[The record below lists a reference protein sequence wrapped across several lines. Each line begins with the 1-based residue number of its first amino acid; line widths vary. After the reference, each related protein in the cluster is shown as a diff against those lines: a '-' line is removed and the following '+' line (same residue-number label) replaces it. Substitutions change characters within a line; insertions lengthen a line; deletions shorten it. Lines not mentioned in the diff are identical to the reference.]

1 MLPLRAMS
9 LASVLLFAACS
20 GETAKPASASP
31 SPDATRA
38 DVAPAPTVPTGA
50 TTPPATG
57 SRLTGREGELANPDK
72 AAMVFLYLDLAG
84 IAPPIDDWVE
94 QDSRVLYAPA
104 PAKAAQRVTVKA
116 ELESGIA
123 AVRNIGAIRLWLNG
137 AQLSEYDPTH
147 GEFTVGALAPS
158 SVVEFNAL
166 GQKVTLKFGNA
177 RAAQTWRVPA
187 AEAQT
192 IRDKVGR
199 GGNVEMDLLLRI
211 TGVQPGMGGGSIVA
225 DVQQYELRMSHNAT
239 MIGRVQVVRP

>member
-31 SPDATRA
+31 SPNAAGA
-38 DVAPAPTVPTGA
+38 DVAPAPTAPGA
-50 TTPPATG
+50 ATLPPATG
-57 SRLTGREGELANPDK
+57 SRLAGRQGELANPDK

-84 IAPPIDDWVE
+84 IAPPLDDWVE

-123 AVRNIGAIRLWLNG
+123 AVRNIGAIRLSLNG
-137 AQLSEYDPTH
+137 AQLSEYDPSH

-158 SVVEFNAL
+158 SLVSFDAL
-166 GQKVTLKFGNA
+166 GQKVALKFGNA
-177 RAAQTWRVPA
+177 RAAQTWRVAP

-192 IRDKVGR
+192 IRDKIGR

-211 TGVQPGMGGGSIVA
+211 TGVQPGIGGGSIVA
-225 DVQQYELRMSHNAT
+225 DVQEYELRLSHNAT
-239 MIGRVQVVRP
+239 LIGRVQVVRP